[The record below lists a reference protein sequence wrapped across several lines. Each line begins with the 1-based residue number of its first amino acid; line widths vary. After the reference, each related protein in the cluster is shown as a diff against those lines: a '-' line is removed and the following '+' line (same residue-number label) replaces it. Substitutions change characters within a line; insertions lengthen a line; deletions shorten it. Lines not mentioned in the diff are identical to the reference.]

1 MLHDNICY
9 GFYRNHSN
17 LGESSSQIHCKGYHQ
32 ITLIFKAAKKKE
44 KRKKERKWLTS
55 VLQLLLTSQLL

>member
-9 GFYRNHSN
+9 GFYRNHSD

-32 ITLIFKAAKKKE
+32 ITLIFKAAKKK
-44 KRKKERKWLTS
+44 KKKGNG
-55 VLQLLLTSQLL
+55 